1 MQAGTASLVTTM
13 DRLAS
18 GAFKADFP
26 ILQQQVGNKPLVYL
40 DSGASSQKPQVVIDA
55 MTKYY
60 CHDHSNVHRGV
71 HTLSQRATHAYEQ
84 ARQKVADFINAPST
98 DDVVFVRGTTE
109 AINLVANSYGAS
121 QLQAGDEV
129 LITALEHHANI
140 VPWQMVCERI
150 GARLRVLPINDCGEL
165 RLDQLDALLSSRTR
179 IVAVAHISN
188 ALGTVNPV
196 AQIVERA
203 HALGVVVLV
212 DGAQSIPHAK
222 IDVQALDCDFFCFSG
237 HKVYGPTGIGVLYG
251 RQSLL
256 QQMPPWQGGGDMIRV
271 VTFEKTTYADP
282 PLRFEA
288 GTPDIAEA
296 IGLGAA
302 LDYVSAIG
310 LDKIAAHEKALL
322 EYATAQLSS
331 VPGLRI
337 IGTAAHKAAVVS
349 FLLKGIHPHDLGTI
363 LDAEGV
369 AIRAGHHCAMP
380 VMQFFSIPATARAS
394 FGLYN
399 TMTDIDALVAAL
411 HKARKLFG
419 L

>member
-1 MQAGTASLVTTM
+1 MQSGTVSLLKAANGLT
-13 DRLAS
+13 S
-18 GAFKADFP
+18 GVIKKDFP
-26 ILQQQVGNKPLVYL
+26 ILQQQIGDRPLVYL

-55 MTKYY
+55 MTEYY

-71 HTLSQRATHAYEQ
+71 HTLSQRATKAYEQ
-84 ARQKVADFINAPST
+84 ARQKVADFINAPSC
-98 DDVVFVRGTTE
+98 DDVIFVRGTTE
-109 AINLVANSYGAS
+109 AINLVANSYAGS

-140 VPWQMVCERI
+140 VPWQMVCERT
-150 GARLRVLPINDCGEL
+150 GASLKVLPINDRGEL
-165 RLDQLDALLSSRTR
+165 QLEQLDVLLTPRTR
-179 IVAVAHISN
+179 IVAVAQISN
-188 ALGTVNPV
+188 ALGTINPV
-196 AQIVERA
+196 TEIIARA
-203 HALGVVVLV
+203 HASGAVVLV

-222 IDVQALDCDFFCFSG
+222 VDVQAMDCDFFCFSG

-271 VTFEKTTYADP
+271 VTFEKSTYADP

-310 LDKIAAHEKALL
+310 LDAIAAHEQTLL
-322 EYATAQLSS
+322 DYATAQLNT

-349 FLLKGIHPHDLGTI
+349 FLLEGIHPHDLGTI

-380 VMQFFSIPATARAS
+380 VMQFFAIPATARAS
-394 FGLYN
+394 FALYN
-399 TMTDIDALVAAL
+399 TLEDVDALIAAL
-411 HKARKLFG
+411 HKARELFG

>member
-1 MQAGTASLVTTM
+1 MQSGTVSLLKAANGLT
-13 DRLAS
+13 S
-18 GAFKADFP
+18 GVIKKDFP
-26 ILQQQVGNKPLVYL
+26 ILQQQIGDRPLVYL

-55 MTKYY
+55 MTEYY
-60 CHDHSNVHRGV
+60 CRDHSNVHRGV
-71 HTLSQRATHAYEQ
+71 HTLSQRATKAYEQ
-84 ARQKVADFINAPST
+84 ARQKAADFINAPSCN
-98 DDVVFVRGTTE
+98 DVVFVRGTTE
-109 AINLVANSYGAS
+109 AINLVANSFAGS

-140 VPWQMVCERI
+140 VPWQMVCERM
-150 GARLRVLPINDCGEL
+150 GASLKVLPINDRGEL
-165 RLDQLDALLSSRTR
+165 QLEQLDVLLTPRTR
-179 IVAVAHISN
+179 IVAVAQVSN

-196 AQIVERA
+196 TEIIARA
-203 HALGVVVLV
+203 HASGAVVLV

-222 IDVQALDCDFFCFSG
+222 VDVQAMDCDFFCFSG

-271 VTFEKTTYADP
+271 VTLEKSTYADP

-296 IGLGAA
+296 IGLGVA

-310 LDKIAAHEKALL
+310 LDTIAAHEQTLL
-322 EYATAQLSS
+322 DYATTQLHT

-349 FLLKGIHPHDLGTI
+349 FLLEGIHPHDLGTI

-380 VMQFFSIPATARAS
+380 VMQFFAIPATARAS
-394 FGLYN
+394 FALYN
-399 TMTDIDALVAAL
+399 TLADVDALVTAL
-411 HKARKLFG
+411 HKARELFE

>member
-1 MQAGTASLVTTM
+1 MQSGTVSLLKAANGLT
-13 DRLAS
+13 S
-18 GAFKADFP
+18 GVIKKDFP
-26 ILQQQVGNKPLVYL
+26 ILQQQIGDRPLVYL

-55 MTKYY
+55 MTEYY
-60 CHDHSNVHRGV
+60 CRDHSNVHRGV
-71 HTLSQRATHAYEQ
+71 HTLSQRATKAYEQ
-84 ARQKVADFINAPST
+84 ARQKAADFINAPSCN
-98 DDVVFVRGTTE
+98 DVVFVRGTTE
-109 AINLVANSYGAS
+109 AINLVANSYAGS

-140 VPWQMVCERI
+140 VPWQMVCERM
-150 GARLRVLPINDCGEL
+150 GASLKVLPINDRGEL
-165 RLDQLDALLSSRTR
+165 QLEQLDVLLTPRTR
-179 IVAVAHISN
+179 IVAVAQVSN

-196 AQIVERA
+196 TEIIARA
-203 HALGVVVLV
+203 HASGAVVLV

-222 IDVQALDCDFFCFSG
+222 VDVQAMDCDFFCFSG

-271 VTFEKTTYADP
+271 VTLEKSTYADP

-296 IGLGAA
+296 IGLGVA

-310 LDKIAAHEKALL
+310 LDTIAAHEQTLL
-322 EYATAQLSS
+322 DYATTQLHT

-349 FLLKGIHPHDLGTI
+349 FLLEGIHPHDLGTI

-380 VMQFFSIPATARAS
+380 VMQFFAIPATARAS
-394 FGLYN
+394 FALYN
-399 TMTDIDALVAAL
+399 TLADVDALVTAL
-411 HKARKLFG
+411 HKARELFE

>member
-1 MQAGTASLVTTM
+1 MQSGTVSLLKAANGLT
-13 DRLAS
+13 S
-18 GAFKADFP
+18 GAIKKDFP
-26 ILQQQVGNKPLVYL
+26 ILQQQIGDRPLVYL

-71 HTLSQRATHAYEQ
+71 HTLSQRATKAYEQ
-84 ARQKVADFINAPST
+84 ARQKVADFINAPSC
-98 DDVVFVRGTTE
+98 DDVIFVRGTTE
-109 AINLVANSYGAS
+109 AINLVANSYAGS

-140 VPWQMVCERI
+140 VPWQMVCERT
-150 GARLRVLPINDCGEL
+150 GASLKVLPINDRGEL
-165 RLDQLDALLSSRTR
+165 QLEQLDVLLTPRTR
-179 IVAVAHISN
+179 IVAVAQISN
-188 ALGTVNPV
+188 ALGTINPV
-196 AQIVERA
+196 TEIIARA
-203 HALGVVVLV
+203 HASGAVVLV

-222 IDVQALDCDFFCFSG
+222 VDVQAMDCDFFCFSG

-271 VTFEKTTYADP
+271 VTFEKSTYADP

-310 LDKIAAHEKALL
+310 LDAIAAHEQTLL
-322 EYATAQLSS
+322 DYATAQLNT

-349 FLLKGIHPHDLGTI
+349 FLLEGIHPHDLGTI

-380 VMQFFSIPATARAS
+380 VMQFFAIPATARAS
-394 FGLYN
+394 FALYN
-399 TMTDIDALVAAL
+399 TLEDVDALIAAL
-411 HKARKLFG
+411 HKARELFG

>member
-1 MQAGTASLVTTM
+1 MQTGTVSLAPAA

-18 GAFKADFP
+18 GAVKADFP
-26 ILQQQVGNKPLVYL
+26 ILQQQLGNKPLVYL

-55 MTKYY
+55 MTEYY
-60 CHDHSNVHRGV
+60 RHDHSNVHRGV
-71 HTLSQRATHAYEQ
+71 HTLSQRATTAYEQ
-84 ARQKVADFINAPST
+84 ARQKVADFINAPSSS
-98 DDVVFVRGTTE
+98 DVIFVRGTTE

-121 QLQAGDEV
+121 RLQPDDEV

-140 VPWQMVCERI
+140 VPWQMICERT
-150 GARLRVLPINDCGEL
+150 GARLRVLPINASGEL
-165 RLDQLDALLSSRTR
+165 QCEQLDTLLTPKTR

-196 AQIVERA
+196 AAIIEKA
-203 HALGVVVLV
+203 HAAGAVVLI
-212 DGAQSIPHAK
+212 DGAQSVPHVE

-237 HKVYGPTGIGVLYG
+237 HKVYGPTGIGALYG

-271 VTFEKTTYADP
+271 VTFDKTTYADP
-282 PLRFEA
+282 PVRFEA

-296 IGLGAA
+296 IGLGVA
-302 LDYVSAIG
+302 LEYVSAIG
-310 LDKIAAHEKALL
+310 LNNIAAHEQALL
-322 EYATAQLSS
+322 EYATAQLNT
-331 VPGLRI
+331 VPGLQI

-399 TMTDIDALVAAL
+399 SMEDIDVLVAAL